1 MTHIRVGPVEGW
13 PHRPFGI
20 EGQARPLTGRW
31 SAAAG
36 DHRPFLIRACDAQ
49 AGIMSL
55 LFAQN
60 LSAIVVTIAAVVT
73 LFIGLRAARPSG
85 RR

>member
-1 MTHIRVGPVEGW
+1 M
-13 PHRPFGI
+13 PFAGRR
-20 EGQARPLTGRW
+20 ALPDVTANPASAGRW
-31 SAAAG
+31 STAAR
-36 DHRPFLIRACDAQ
+36 DHRPFPMQ
-49 AGIMSL
+49 AHDDQAEIMSL

-60 LSAIVVTIAAVVT
+60 LSAIVLTIAAVIT

>member
-1 MTHIRVGPVEGW
+1 MP
-13 PHRPFGI
+13 
-20 EGQARPLTGRW
+20 ARDG
-31 SAAAG
+31 
-36 DHRPFLIRACDAQ
+36 Q

-60 LSAIVVTIAAVVT
+60 LSAIVVTIAAVIT
-73 LFIGLRAARPSG
+73 LFIGLSAVRPSG

>member
-1 MTHIRVGPVEGW
+1 MPSAERRALPDVNHTW
-13 PHRPFGI
+13 PF
-20 EGQARPLTGRW
+20 AGRW
-31 SAAAG
+31 STAAG
-36 DHRPFLIRACDAQ
+36 DHRPSPMPARDPQ

-60 LSAIVVTIAAVVT
+60 LSAIVMTIAAVIT